1 MQQSGFL
8 KSADQGMMRLLRSLA
23 YGDVSGIKPRIGQD
37 VRYPLVED
45 ITRTS
50 KERSREILQQLYE
63 QGYLDRRIEA
73 KVYRCPHDNTASIR
87 PRLSCPRCNSEA
99 LEKHPLLEHISCG
112 HVDLEKNFLSGQGY
126 VCPKDH
132 GPLRQIGVDYRKAGM
147 AYKCSSCGNLT
158 PLPVERW
165 VCNASDHVFSLEEAV
180 SEDVYSYQLVEEK
193 YDEVKQALRYVDPLA
208 ETLRRH
214 AYLVETFADVVGAS
228 GITHSVDIY
237 ARTTTSNPREA
248 VVVSVL
254 TGEAT
259 KPENVIGI
267 YCIVL
272 DTSPKMAILVSIPKL
287 NEESKFYAQ
296 KLGMTV
302 IEGDDI
308 AEASQQLDLF
318 LQNHGDDRPLAVV
331 PFARAA
337 ITSTASG
344 PTSVRL
350 ATGTDGHTTAGV
362 TTDSP
367 FLEPS
372 PHRL

>member
-1 MQQSGFL
+1 
-8 KSADQGMMRLLRSLA
+8 MRLLRSLA
-23 YGDVSGIKPRIGQD
+23 YGDVSSIKPRIGQD
-37 VRYPLVED
+37 VRYPVVED
-45 ITRTS
+45 MTRTN
-50 KERSREILQQLYE
+50 KERSGEILKQLYE
-63 QGYLDRRIEA
+63 QGYLDRRVEA

-87 PRLSCPRCNSEA
+87 PVLSCPKCNSEA
-99 LEKHPLLEHISCG
+99 LERDSLLEHISCG
-112 HVDLEKNFLSGQGY
+112 HVDLEKNFLAAQGY

-132 GPLRQIGVDYRKAGM
+132 KSLRQIGVDYRKAGI
-147 AYKCSSCGNLT
+147 AYRCSSCGNLF
-158 PLPVERW
+158 PFPVERW
-165 VCNASDHVFSLEEAV
+165 TCNASGHVFSLEEAI

-193 YDEVKQALRYVDPLA
+193 YDEIKQALRYLDPLA

-214 AYLVETFADVVGAS
+214 GYLVETFAEVIGAS

-237 ARTTTSNPREA
+237 ARTATSNPREA

-272 DTSPKMAILVSIPKL
+272 DTSPKMAIVVSVPKL

-296 KLGMTV
+296 KVGMTV

-308 AEASQQLDLF
+308 AEASRQFDLF
-318 LQNHGDDRPLAVV
+318 LQNHGEERPVTVMPLT
-331 PFARAA
+331 PAA
-337 ITSTASG
+337 IAQGPSG
-344 PTSVRL
+344 PATVML
-350 ATGTDGHTTAGV
+350 ASANTQQATRRV

-367 FLEPS
+367 FQEPNQ
-372 PHRL
+372 HRL